1 MMFCIEADSVT
12 KGTPPP
18 PRMENRGKIS
28 HFSIYD
34 YLTPPQGRIQDLGQG
49 GRHFFE
55 NMLCAKREISPPP

>member
-28 HFSIYD
+28 HVSISD
-34 YLTPPQGRIQDLGQG
+34 YLPPPQGRIQDLGQG
-49 GRHFFE
+49 GAQF
-55 NMLCAKREISPPP
+55 S